1 MIQTQKKTP
10 HKVEI
15 GPNNAEYSNVSPDP
29 LLPDEMV
36 CKTIVRCIHLKIYF
50 ALIMK

>member
-1 MIQTQKKTP
+1 MIQTQKKT

-36 CKTIVRCIHLKIYF
+36 CKTIVQCILLKIYF
-50 ALIMK
+50 ALIMI